1 MRQLLAVSLFLFN
14 AGTVLAEDA
23 HGKSGAALYATH
35 CVACHQAEAV
45 GAPGIAPPL
54 AGHIGR
60 HAGNEAGRKYLV
72 HVPLTGMVGAIT
84 VDGVRYTGNMPSFA
98 ALSDDDIARVVG
110 HVLREFNGVSDLSWL
125 TPEFVGAVR
134 KVGGTP
140 NETHRQRA
148 RLPAERGA

>member
-1 MRQLLAVSLFLFN
+1 MRSLLVAGLLLFK
-14 AGTVLAEDA
+14 AGTLFAEDA
-23 HGKSGAALYATH
+23 QGPSGGALYATH

-54 AGHIGR
+54 AGHVGR
-60 HAGNEAGRKYLV
+60 YAGNEAGRNYLV

-98 ALSDDDIARVVG
+98 ALSDADIASVIG

-125 TPEFVGAVR
+125 TPQFVGAAR
-134 KVGGTP
+134 KRGGTP
-140 NETHRQRA
+140 NETYRQRA
-148 RLPAERGA
+148 RLPADRGA